1 MKSANKITLVLLA
14 IASFTLAIVAITFL
28 IMNIWSIY
36 YPPTYN
42 PYYNDPA
49 YEIKGF
55 EVYSINYD
63 DINASS
69 IKILYNTSNNSWYLQ
84 NDENYGIFVKESV
97 MGNLVGR
104 SKLATRVEYIP
115 NITIDCDDISLE
127 FGIRNF
133 MRADVVNISFE
144 VIFTTENETQI
155 ISDIDYLVTLDD
167 IKENEYTQIQI
178 KSKLPVPSGNE
189 TLKQTIIFIQ
199 PINAYNLEGGLVEG
213 SSMDYY
219 IPGKIKFEICNA
231 NA

>member
-1 MKSANKITLVLLA
+1 LKSINKITLALLA

-36 YPPTYN
+36 YPPAYN

-69 IKILYNTSNNSWYLQ
+69 IKILYNTSNNTWYLQ
-84 NDENYGIFVKESV
+84 NDEKYGIFVKESV

-115 NITIDCDDISLE
+115 NITIDGDNVSLE

-133 MRADVVNISFE
+133 MKADVINISFE
-144 VIFTTENETQI
+144 VIITTENETEI
-155 ISDIDYLVTLDD
+155 ISNIDYLVTLDN
-167 IKENEYTQIQI
+167 I
-178 KSKLPVPSGNE
+178 
-189 TLKQTIIFIQ
+189 
-199 PINAYNLEGGLVEG
+199 
-213 SSMDYY
+213 
-219 IPGKIKFEICNA
+219 
-231 NA
+231 